1 MGQIHSKTLKLPLPA
16 FGLLLLIPLIILL
29 VGGGGLFIHYSREI
43 VADNSHVYGQYRA
56 SLDLAERGEDL
67 STQLWFLIATPVWR
81 KNTQALEE
89 CRRNL
94 EALALASKQAAPYTR
109 MLLEK
114 LEALRVL
121 RQQLR
126 DLEESYLKA
135 SVQQQNLD
143 QFLAKRLA
151 LDNEAHDLLRS
162 LPELTKQLSEASS
175 AVKDMGKQLK
185 LNVISA
191 QDQENSMLL
200 FWVVMAVYLALVVW
214 VVLKQVIH
222 PLLGLRSYVASMGT
236 GVALKQPPASRITA
250 IFDLTDS
257 LENLAVY
264 LGQATIRSEKIETE
278 RTQFRRMS
286 LYDGLTNLYNRR
298 AFDDKLQNLATKA
311 KQTGKPL
318 GLIMM
323 DVDKFKVYNDSL
335 GHQAGDVCLRKV
347 AGAVAKFVREG
358 DVPARYGGEEFVVIL
373 PDTNPEQAL
382 KAAERLRAAVEAI
395 KLPHP
400 GSPAGPYVTISLGVT
415 SEILSQES
423 QPSDLVLKADAAL
436 YYSKE
441 NGRNRA
447 TLYDLN
453 LTPPKV

>member
-185 LNVISA
+185 LNPGYVSYL
-191 QDQENSMLL
+191 SM
-200 FWVVMAVYLALVVW
+200 
-214 VVLKQVIH
+214 
-222 PLLGLRSYVASMGT
+222 
-236 GVALKQPPASRITA
+236 
-250 IFDLTDS
+250 
-257 LENLAVY
+257 
-264 LGQATIRSEKIETE
+264 
-278 RTQFRRMS
+278 
-286 LYDGLTNLYNRR
+286 
-298 AFDDKLQNLATKA
+298 
-311 KQTGKPL
+311 
-318 GLIMM
+318 
-323 DVDKFKVYNDSL
+323 
-335 GHQAGDVCLRKV
+335 
-347 AGAVAKFVREG
+347 
-358 DVPARYGGEEFVVIL
+358 
-373 PDTNPEQAL
+373 
-382 KAAERLRAAVEAI
+382 
-395 KLPHP
+395 
-400 GSPAGPYVTISLGVT
+400 
-415 SEILSQES
+415 
-423 QPSDLVLKADAAL
+423 
-436 YYSKE
+436 
-441 NGRNRA
+441 
-447 TLYDLN
+447 
-453 LTPPKV
+453 